1 MKKIFIL
8 GASGSIG
15 ENALSVIDS
24 NKENFELVGI
34 SVNSNVEKTNKII
47 KKHNPKY
54 IYINDKSAIENILK
68 TEDTVICEDEKELSD
83 IFNSSD
89 VDIVISAISGFAGIK
104 STFHAAKSGKKILL
118 ANKESIVAGGSLL
131 MEAVRENNTELV
143 PIDSEHNA
151 IFQCLPESRS
161 TQDVKQIVITASGGP
176 FHGRNIDELNNVE
189 VQDALNHPNWEMGAK
204 ITVDSASLMNKGLEV
219 IEAMWLFDISAE
231 NIEVVVHRQSIIHSA
246 VRFIDGSIVAQLGY
260 PDMKLPIH
268 YALSFPQRQPSSL
281 KKFDFLDYPNLS
293 FEEPDYKTFKN
304 LSLAFLAANKGGSV
318 PCVLNAANEIVVQAF
333 LEERVS
339 FLKMSDIIENCMEKI
354 SASRYFTIST
364 KGQNKYTDVDYE
376 KGDAFI
382 FGPESRGLPK
392 EIRDS
397 HESIFIPMKSE
408 GRSLNLANAVSVIVY
423 EAWKAFNFQ

>member
-34 SVNSNVEKTNKII
+34 SVNSNVEKANKII

-131 MEAVRENNTELV
+131 METVRENNTELV

-176 FHGRNIDELNNVE
+176 FHGRNIDELNNVGI
-189 VQDALNHPNWEMGAK
+189 QDALNHPNWEMGSK
-204 ITVDSASLMNKGLEV
+204 ISIDSATLVNKCLEL
-219 IEAMWLFDISAE
+219 IEACYLFDMDESFFELVIHPESIVHSIVTFNDGSSICQMSNPDMRVPIANAMSDDNRLSIPFQPIDFNNLKLNFESFPNDRAE
-231 NIEVVVHRQSIIHSA
+231 IVNLAREA
-246 VRFIDGSIVAQLGY
+246 VRED
-260 PDMKLPIH
+260 
-268 YALSFPQRQPSSL
+268 SS
-281 KKFDFLDYPNLS
+281 
-293 FEEPDYKTFKN
+293 
-304 LSLAFLAANKGGSV
+304 KGIYF
-318 PCVLNAANEIVVQAF
+318 NAANEIAV
-333 LEERVS
+333 EN
-339 FLKMSDIIENCMEKI
+339 FLKKRITFRQIYEVILRTFDTKEMSKFNSIEDIFEIDQEARNI
-354 SASRYFTIST
+354 SNMVI
-364 KGQNKYTDVDYE
+364 
-376 KGDAFI
+376 
-382 FGPESRGLPK
+382 
-392 EIRDS
+392 
-397 HESIFIPMKSE
+397 KS
-408 GRSLNLANAVSVIVY
+408 LT
-423 EAWKAFNFQ
+423 

>member
-34 SVNSNVEKTNKII
+34 SVNSNVEKANKII

-131 MEAVRENNTELV
+131 METVRENNTELV

-176 FHGRNIDELNNVE
+176 FHGRNIDELNNVG
-189 VQDALNHPNWEMGAK
+189 VQDALNHPNWEMGSK
-204 ITVDSASLMNKGLEV
+204 ISIDSATLVNKCLEL
-219 IEAMWLFDISAE
+219 IEACYLFDMNESFFELVIHPESIVHSIVTFNDGSSICQMSNPDMRVPIANAMSDDNRLSISFQPIDFNNLKLNFESFPNDRAE
-231 NIEVVVHRQSIIHSA
+231 IVNLAREA
-246 VRFIDGSIVAQLGY
+246 VRED
-260 PDMKLPIH
+260 
-268 YALSFPQRQPSSL
+268 SS
-281 KKFDFLDYPNLS
+281 
-293 FEEPDYKTFKN
+293 
-304 LSLAFLAANKGGSV
+304 KGIYF
-318 PCVLNAANEIVVQAF
+318 NAANEIAV
-333 LEERVS
+333 EN
-339 FLKMSDIIENCMEKI
+339 FLKKRITFRQIYEVILRTFDTKEMSKFNSIEDIFEIDQEARNI
-354 SASRYFTIST
+354 SNMVI
-364 KGQNKYTDVDYE
+364 
-376 KGDAFI
+376 
-382 FGPESRGLPK
+382 
-392 EIRDS
+392 
-397 HESIFIPMKSE
+397 KS
-408 GRSLNLANAVSVIVY
+408 LT
-423 EAWKAFNFQ
+423 

>member
-34 SVNSNVEKTNKII
+34 SVNSNVEKANKII

-131 MEAVRENNTELV
+131 METVRENNTELV

-151 IFQCLPESRS
+151 IFQCLPESKS

-176 FHGRNIDELNNVE
+176 FHGRNIDELNNVG
-189 VQDALNHPNWEMGAK
+189 VQDALNHPNWEMGSK
-204 ITVDSASLMNKGLEV
+204 ISIDSATLVNKCLEL
-219 IEAMWLFDISAE
+219 IEACYLFDMDESFFELVIHPESIVHSIVTFNDGSSICQMSNPDMRVPIANAMSDDKRLSIPFQPIDFNNLKLNFESFPNDRAE
-231 NIEVVVHRQSIIHSA
+231 IVNLAREA
-246 VRFIDGSIVAQLGY
+246 VREDNS
-260 PDMKLPIH
+260 
-268 YALSFPQRQPSSL
+268 
-281 KKFDFLDYPNLS
+281 
-293 FEEPDYKTFKN
+293 
-304 LSLAFLAANKGGSV
+304 KGIYF
-318 PCVLNAANEIVVQAF
+318 NAANEIAV
-333 LEERVS
+333 ES
-339 FLKMSDIIENCMEKI
+339 FLKKRITFRQIYEVILRTFDTKEMSKFNSIEDIFEIDQEARNI
-354 SASRYFTIST
+354 SNMVI
-364 KGQNKYTDVDYE
+364 
-376 KGDAFI
+376 
-382 FGPESRGLPK
+382 
-392 EIRDS
+392 
-397 HESIFIPMKSE
+397 KS
-408 GRSLNLANAVSVIVY
+408 LT
-423 EAWKAFNFQ
+423 

>member
-34 SVNSNVEKTNKII
+34 SVNSNVEKANKII

-54 IYINDKSAIENILK
+54 IYINDKSALENILK

-131 MEAVRENNTELV
+131 METVRENNTELV

-176 FHGRNIDELNNVE
+176 FHGRNIDELNNVG
-189 VQDALNHPNWEMGAK
+189 VQDALNHPNWEMGSK
-204 ITVDSASLMNKGLEV
+204 ISIDSATLVNKCLEL
-219 IEAMWLFDISAE
+219 IEACYLFDMDESFFELVIHPESIVHSIVTFNDGSSICQMSNPDMRVPIANAISDDKRLSIPFQPIDFNNLKLNFESFPNDRAE
-231 NIEVVVHRQSIIHSA
+231 IVNLAREA
-246 VRFIDGSIVAQLGY
+246 VRED
-260 PDMKLPIH
+260 
-268 YALSFPQRQPSSL
+268 SS
-281 KKFDFLDYPNLS
+281 
-293 FEEPDYKTFKN
+293 
-304 LSLAFLAANKGGSV
+304 KGIYF
-318 PCVLNAANEIVVQAF
+318 NAANEIAV
-333 LEERVS
+333 EN
-339 FLKMSDIIENCMEKI
+339 FLKKRITFRQIYEVILRTFDTKEMSKFNSIEDIFEIDQEARNI
-354 SASRYFTIST
+354 SNMVI
-364 KGQNKYTDVDYE
+364 
-376 KGDAFI
+376 
-382 FGPESRGLPK
+382 
-392 EIRDS
+392 
-397 HESIFIPMKSE
+397 KS
-408 GRSLNLANAVSVIVY
+408 LT
-423 EAWKAFNFQ
+423 

>member
-34 SVNSNVEKTNKII
+34 SVNSNVEKANKII

-54 IYINDKSAIENILK
+54 ICINDKSAIENILK
-68 TEDTVICEDEKELSD
+68 TEDTVICENEKELSD

-131 MEAVRENNTELV
+131 METVRENNTELV

-176 FHGRNIDELNNVE
+176 FHGRSIDELNNVR
-189 VQDALNHPNWEMGAK
+189 VQDALNHPNWEMGSK
-204 ITVDSASLMNKGLEV
+204 ISIDSATLVNKCLEL
-219 IEAMWLFDISAE
+219 IEACYLFDMDESFFELVIHPES
-231 NIEVVVHRQSIIHSA
+231 IVHSIVTFNDGSSICQMSNPDMRVPIANAMSDDNRLSIPFQPIDFNNLKLNFESFPNDRTEIVNLAREA
-246 VRFIDGSIVAQLGY
+246 VRED
-260 PDMKLPIH
+260 
-268 YALSFPQRQPSSL
+268 SS
-281 KKFDFLDYPNLS
+281 
-293 FEEPDYKTFKN
+293 
-304 LSLAFLAANKGGSV
+304 KGIYF
-318 PCVLNAANEIVVQAF
+318 NAANEIAV
-333 LEERVS
+333 EN
-339 FLKMSDIIENCMEKI
+339 FLKRRITFRQIYEVILRTFDTKEMSKFNSIEDIFEIDQEARNI
-354 SASRYFTIST
+354 SNMVI
-364 KGQNKYTDVDYE
+364 
-376 KGDAFI
+376 
-382 FGPESRGLPK
+382 
-392 EIRDS
+392 
-397 HESIFIPMKSE
+397 KS
-408 GRSLNLANAVSVIVY
+408 LT
-423 EAWKAFNFQ
+423 

>member
-34 SVNSNVEKTNKII
+34 SVNSNVEKANKII

-131 MEAVRENNTELV
+131 METVRENNTELV

-176 FHGRNIDELNNVE
+176 FHGRNIDELNNVG
-189 VQDALNHPNWEMGAK
+189 VQDALNHPNWEMGSK
-204 ITVDSASLMNKGLEV
+204 ISIDSATLVNKCLEL
-219 IEAMWLFDISAE
+219 IEACYLFDMDESFFELVIHPESIVHSIVTFNDGSSICQMSNPDMRVPIANAMSYDNRLSIPFQPIDFNNLKLNFESFPNDRAE
-231 NIEVVVHRQSIIHSA
+231 IVNLAREA
-246 VRFIDGSIVAQLGY
+246 VRED
-260 PDMKLPIH
+260 
-268 YALSFPQRQPSSL
+268 SS
-281 KKFDFLDYPNLS
+281 
-293 FEEPDYKTFKN
+293 
-304 LSLAFLAANKGGSV
+304 KGIYF
-318 PCVLNAANEIVVQAF
+318 NAANEIAV
-333 LEERVS
+333 EN
-339 FLKMSDIIENCMEKI
+339 FLKKRITFRQIYEVILRTFDTKEMSKFNSIEDIFEIDQEARNI
-354 SASRYFTIST
+354 SNMVI
-364 KGQNKYTDVDYE
+364 
-376 KGDAFI
+376 
-382 FGPESRGLPK
+382 
-392 EIRDS
+392 
-397 HESIFIPMKSE
+397 KS
-408 GRSLNLANAVSVIVY
+408 LT
-423 EAWKAFNFQ
+423 

>member
-34 SVNSNVEKTNKII
+34 SVNRNVEKANKII

-54 IYINDKSAIENILK
+54 IYINDKSAKENILK
-68 TEDTVICEDEKELSD
+68 TEDAVICEDDKELSD

-131 MEAVRENNTELV
+131 METVRENNTELV

-176 FHGRNIDELNNVE
+176 FHGRNIDELNNVG
-189 VQDALNHPNWEMGAK
+189 VQDALNHPNWEMGSK
-204 ITVDSASLMNKGLEV
+204 ISIDSATLVNKCLEL
-219 IEAMWLFDISAE
+219 IEACYLFDMDESFFELVIHPESIVHSIVTFNDGSSICQMSNPDMRVPIANAMSDDNRLSIPFQPIDFNNLKLNFESFPNDRAE
-231 NIEVVVHRQSIIHSA
+231 IVNLAREA
-246 VRFIDGSIVAQLGY
+246 VRED
-260 PDMKLPIH
+260 
-268 YALSFPQRQPSSL
+268 SS
-281 KKFDFLDYPNLS
+281 
-293 FEEPDYKTFKN
+293 
-304 LSLAFLAANKGGSV
+304 KGIYF
-318 PCVLNAANEIVVQAF
+318 NAANEIAV
-333 LEERVS
+333 EN
-339 FLKMSDIIENCMEKI
+339 FLKKRITFRQIYEVILRTFDTKEMSKFNSIEDIFEIDQEARNI
-354 SASRYFTIST
+354 SNMVI
-364 KGQNKYTDVDYE
+364 
-376 KGDAFI
+376 
-382 FGPESRGLPK
+382 
-392 EIRDS
+392 
-397 HESIFIPMKSE
+397 KS
-408 GRSLNLANAVSVIVY
+408 LT
-423 EAWKAFNFQ
+423 

>member
-34 SVNSNVEKTNKII
+34 SLNSNVKKANKII
-47 KKHNPKY
+47 KKYNPKY
-54 IYINDKSAIENILK
+54 IYINDKSAKENILK
-68 TEDTVICEDEKELSD
+68 TEDAVIFEDEKELSD

-131 MEAVRENNTELV
+131 MEIVRENNTELI

-189 VQDALNHPNWEMGAK
+189 VQDALNHPNWEMGSK
-204 ITVDSASLMNKGLEV
+204 ISIDSATLVNKCLEL
-219 IEAMWLFDISAE
+219 IEASYLFDMDESFFELVIHPES
-231 NIEVVVHRQSIIHSA
+231 IVHSIVTFNDGSSICQMSNPDMRIPIANAMSYDNRLSIPFQPIDFNNLKLNFESFPNDRSQIVQLAREA
-246 VRFIDGSIVAQLGY
+246 VREE
-260 PDMKLPIH
+260 
-268 YALSFPQRQPSSL
+268 SS
-281 KKFDFLDYPNLS
+281 
-293 FEEPDYKTFKN
+293 
-304 LSLAFLAANKGGSV
+304 KGIFF
-318 PCVLNAANEIVVQAF
+318 NAANEVAV
-333 LEERVS
+333 EN
-339 FLKMSDIIENCMEKI
+339 FLKNRISFTQIYEVILRTFDIKEMSKFNSIEDIFEIDEEARNI
-354 SASRYFTIST
+354 SNMVI
-364 KGQNKYTDVDYE
+364 K
-376 KGDAFI
+376 
-382 FGPESRGLPK
+382 
-392 EIRDS
+392 
-397 HESIFIPMKSE
+397 SIT
-408 GRSLNLANAVSVIVY
+408 
-423 EAWKAFNFQ
+423 

>member
-34 SVNSNVEKTNKII
+34 SVNSNVEKANKII

-131 MEAVRENNTELV
+131 MEKVRENNTELV

-176 FHGRNIDELNNVE
+176 FHGRNIDELNNVG
-189 VQDALNHPNWEMGAK
+189 VQDALNHPNWEMGSK
-204 ITVDSASLMNKGLEV
+204 ISIDSATLVNKCLEL
-219 IEAMWLFDISAE
+219 IEACYLFDMDESFFELVIHPESIVHSIVTFNDGSSICQMSNPDMRVPIANAMSYDKRLSIPFQPIDFNNLKLNFESFPNDRAE
-231 NIEVVVHRQSIIHSA
+231 IVNLAREA
-246 VRFIDGSIVAQLGY
+246 VRED
-260 PDMKLPIH
+260 
-268 YALSFPQRQPSSL
+268 SS
-281 KKFDFLDYPNLS
+281 
-293 FEEPDYKTFKN
+293 
-304 LSLAFLAANKGGSV
+304 KGIYF
-318 PCVLNAANEIVVQAF
+318 NAANEIAV
-333 LEERVS
+333 EN
-339 FLKMSDIIENCMEKI
+339 FLKKRITFRQIYEVILRTFDTKEMSKFNSIEDIFEIDQEARNI
-354 SASRYFTIST
+354 SNMVI
-364 KGQNKYTDVDYE
+364 
-376 KGDAFI
+376 
-382 FGPESRGLPK
+382 
-392 EIRDS
+392 
-397 HESIFIPMKSE
+397 KS
-408 GRSLNLANAVSVIVY
+408 LT
-423 EAWKAFNFQ
+423 

>member
-34 SVNSNVEKTNKII
+34 SVNSNVEKANKII

-131 MEAVRENNTELV
+131 METVRENNTELV

-151 IFQCLPESRS
+151 IFQCLPESKS

-176 FHGRNIDELNNVE
+176 FHGRNIDELNNVG
-189 VQDALNHPNWEMGAK
+189 VQDALNHPNWEMGSK
-204 ITVDSASLMNKGLEV
+204 ISIDSATLVNKCLEL
-219 IEAMWLFDISAE
+219 IEACYLFDMDESFFELVIHPESIVHSIVTFNDGSSICQMSNPDMRVPIANAMSDDNRLSIPFQPIDFNNLKLNFESFPNDRAE
-231 NIEVVVHRQSIIHSA
+231 IVNLAREA
-246 VRFIDGSIVAQLGY
+246 VRED
-260 PDMKLPIH
+260 
-268 YALSFPQRQPSSL
+268 SS
-281 KKFDFLDYPNLS
+281 
-293 FEEPDYKTFKN
+293 
-304 LSLAFLAANKGGSV
+304 KGIYF
-318 PCVLNAANEIVVQAF
+318 NAANEIAV
-333 LEERVS
+333 EN
-339 FLKMSDIIENCMEKI
+339 FLKKRITFRQIYEVILRTFDTKEMSKFNSIEDIFEIDQEARNI
-354 SASRYFTIST
+354 SNMVI
-364 KGQNKYTDVDYE
+364 
-376 KGDAFI
+376 
-382 FGPESRGLPK
+382 
-392 EIRDS
+392 
-397 HESIFIPMKSE
+397 KS
-408 GRSLNLANAVSVIVY
+408 LT
-423 EAWKAFNFQ
+423 

>member
-34 SVNSNVEKTNKII
+34 SVNSNVEKANKII

-131 MEAVRENNTELV
+131 METVRENNTELV

-176 FHGRNIDELNNVE
+176 FHGRNIDELNNVG
-189 VQDALNHPNWEMGAK
+189 VQDALNHPNWEMGSK
-204 ITVDSASLMNKGLEV
+204 ISIDSATLVNKCLEL
-219 IEAMWLFDISAE
+219 IEACYLFDMDESFFELVIHPES
-231 NIEVVVHRQSIIHSA
+231 IVHSIVTFNDGSSICQMSNPDMRVPIANAMSDDNRLSIPFQPIDFNNLKLNFESFPNDRSQIVQLAREA
-246 VRFIDGSIVAQLGY
+246 VREE
-260 PDMKLPIH
+260 
-268 YALSFPQRQPSSL
+268 SS
-281 KKFDFLDYPNLS
+281 
-293 FEEPDYKTFKN
+293 
-304 LSLAFLAANKGGSV
+304 KGIFF
-318 PCVLNAANEIVVQAF
+318 NAANEVAV
-333 LEERVS
+333 EN
-339 FLKMSDIIENCMEKI
+339 FLKNRISFTQIYEVILRTFDIKEMSKFSSIEDIFEIDEEARNI
-354 SASRYFTIST
+354 SNMVI
-364 KGQNKYTDVDYE
+364 
-376 KGDAFI
+376 
-382 FGPESRGLPK
+382 
-392 EIRDS
+392 
-397 HESIFIPMKSE
+397 KS
-408 GRSLNLANAVSVIVY
+408 LT
-423 EAWKAFNFQ
+423 